1 MQKWQRVGF
10 IAILTVLILISLN
23 SEIKLLNGAYDQD
36 KSAIAQS
43 EPSGTQSNNFPVVL
57 GEQTLFT
64 IKTDI
69 PEMYASQRAN
79 IATQEIRRI
88 ARNYE
93 IPVET
98 IILRQN
104 QDVYIISQLLKNDE
118 LRFIIVVSN
127 KDAVIAQRPLPELAN
142 DWLQAIKQGIVEY
155 REQHSLKRRILAVTG
170 TIIATVALLILL
182 RVTQRFFNSMQRY
195 IDNWRDR
202 GVNPFQ
208 FRGLEII
215 TINEE
220 ILLAQYVKSLLTW
233 ALFAFYVFVYFL
245 LITVFFPK
253 TEEFGKKLFN
263 LFQSRVT
270 PIWEGLINFL
280 PNLLVIALVILIAR
294 LFLKTNKLIFDS
306 LAIGRVRWPGFYQD
320 WAKPTQQL
328 ISFLIWLG
336 TIAIILPYLPISQSP
351 AIQGLGLLGGA
362 LLTLGGAS
370 TVSSLISGYVI
381 IYSRPFQTGDLIAFD
396 QYQGFVHN
404 KSVLAT
410 QIRTFNN
417 EILTIPNA
425 ALQSKTI
432 VNYSAIIRDFNLF
445 LVLETTL
452 TLGYDLPW
460 RQIHEVL
467 VEAAK
472 ATPAVLADPA
482 PIVLQTSLDDFYVS
496 YQLRVFINQPE
507 EILQIYSNLLQNV
520 QDYCN
525 VAGIEIMSPHYT
537 AVRDGNQNTIPRN
550 YLPKD
555 YIQPGF
561 KVEFP
566 YSFGSRS
573 PPTS

>member
-10 IAILTVLILISLN
+10 IAILTVVLLIALN
-23 SEIKLLNGAYDQD
+23 SEIKWLSGGYE
-36 KSAIAQS
+36 KKESAIAQS
-43 EPSGTQSNNFPVVL
+43 ESSSTQANHFPVVL

-69 PEMYASQRAN
+69 PEMYASQRAT

-93 IPVET
+93 ISVET
-98 IILRQN
+98 IILREN
-104 QDVYIISQLLKNDE
+104 QDVYIISQRRENDE
-118 LRFIIVVSN
+118 LRFIVVVNN

-142 DWLQAIKQGIVEY
+142 DWLKAIKQGIVEY

-170 TIIATVALLILL
+170 TIIATIALIILL
-182 RVTQRFFNSMQRY
+182 RVTQRFFNTVQRY
-195 IDNWRDR
+195 LDNWRDR
-202 GVNPFQ
+202 EVNPFQ

-220 ILLAQYVKSLLTW
+220 MLLAQYVKSLLNW
-233 ALFAFYVFVYFL
+233 ALFGFYVFVYFL
-245 LITVFFPK
+245 LITFFFPK

-263 LFQSRVT
+263 LFQSRIT

-306 LAIGRVRWPGFYQD
+306 LATGRVRWPGFYQD
-320 WAKPTQQL
+320 WARPTQQL

-336 TIAIILPYLPISQSP
+336 SIAIILPYLPIFQSP
-351 AIQGLGLLGGA
+351 AIQGLGILGGA

-381 IYSRPFQTGDLIAFD
+381 IYSRPFQTGDLIGFD
-396 QYQGFVHN
+396 EYQGFVYN

-425 ALQSKTI
+425 TLQSKTI
-432 VNYSAIIRDFNLF
+432 VNYSAIIRDFNLC
-445 LVLETTL
+445 LTLETTL

-482 PIVLQTSLDDFYVS
+482 PFVLQTSLDDFYVS

-507 EILQIYSNLLQNV
+507 DILQIYSNLLQNV

-525 VAGIEIMSPHYT
+525 AASLEIMSPHYT

-555 YIQPGF
+555 YIRPGF

-566 YSFGSRS
+566 DSPGSRS